1 MRDDALSRAR
11 FEFRWRDQ
19 FHLSLDPDTA
29 EQYHDQTLPAE
40 GAKTAH
46 FCSMCGPKFC
56 SMKIT
61 QEVRDFA
68 AKQNQPADAF
78 LAATATPT
86 VRPEPVQGPSF
97 SSRAESK
104 GRASTSS
111 ARTEEGESEAERGM
125 AQMSEK
131 FREKGGEIYL
141 PAAE

>member
-1 MRDDALSRAR
+1 LRDDALSRAR

-19 FHLSLDPDTA
+19 FNLSLDPDTA

-78 LAATATPT
+78 IAADGVATPT
-86 VRPEPVQGPSF
+86 DDN
-97 SSRAESK
+97 RAIFAK
-104 GRASTSS
+104 GTTHA
-111 ARTEEGESEAERGM
+111 EAERGM
-125 AQMSEK
+125 AEMSEVFK
-131 FREKGGEIYL
+131 EKGGEIYL
-141 PAAE
+141 PAE